1 LGAFVQPATFD
12 RWRAFSLTMLCA
24 DMVGAMQA
32 ALNMGLEHARSRHQ
46 FGHPIGSFQ
55 AIQHL
60 CAEQHV
66 SLEASRS
73 ATYYSAWAVDGLG
86 PDEALVAARVAK
98 AYVSRVSTQVV
109 EAVMQ
114 IYGGLGQ
121 SWECTAHLFLRRVLA
136 DRIVLGDDRIQE
148 VALAPCIGGDA
159 RQMSDSA

>member
-1 LGAFVQPATFD
+1 
-12 RWRAFSLTMLCA
+12 MLCA

-32 ALNMGLEHARSRHQ
+32 ALNMGVEHARSRHQ
-46 FGHPIGSFQ
+46 FGRPIGSFQ

-66 SLEASRS
+66 NLEASRS
-73 ATYYSAWAVDGLG
+73 ATYYAAWAVDGLS
-86 PDEALVAARVAK
+86 PADALVAARVAK

-136 DRIVLGDDRIQE
+136 DRTILGDDRSQE
-148 VALAPCIGGDA
+148 VALAPCIGGNG
-159 RQMSDSA
+159 RQMSDST